1 MNITSAPQTG
11 LLGLNR
17 GIDNVQKAA
26 GDITG
31 SGKSD
36 TAELASG
43 RAPDEVV
50 EASAAVQH
58 EAPTTQVVS
67 EVKESS
73 DVENVLGAISDT
85 HA

>member
-1 MNITSAPQTG
+1 MNVTSAPQSG

-17 GIDNVQKAA
+17 GIDNVQNVA
-26 GDITG
+26 GDHTG

-36 TAELASG
+36 KAELASG

-50 EASAAVQH
+50 EASASAQH
-58 EAPTTQVVS
+58 EAASTQVVPD
-67 EVKESS
+67 VNASS
-73 DVENVLGAISDT
+73 DVENVLGAIIDT